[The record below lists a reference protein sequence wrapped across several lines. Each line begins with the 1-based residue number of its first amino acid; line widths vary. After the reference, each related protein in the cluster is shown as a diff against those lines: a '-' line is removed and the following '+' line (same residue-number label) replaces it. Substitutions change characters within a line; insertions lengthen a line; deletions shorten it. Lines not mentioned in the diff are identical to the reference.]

1 MFYNFFKY
9 FIWYVKYPKFFPN
22 FFFQIINKIKN
33 LFFKKKD
40 LYLSKQYQK
49 IINKKK
55 ITNKIFFI
63 KAGHNAYQNFFQT
76 KLYKVAEN
84 KFRKNDHFMGGAGN
98 IDLLSNLAKK
108 KNYKK
113 FLDCGVA
120 AGWSSLAILDAI
132 KDKKFNLLISNDMP
146 YMFKNNH
153 KKVGFLIPSELKKKW
168 ILFRMPDRLILKK
181 IFLNY
186 GKFDLCHYDSDK
198 TYFGRLWS
206 YELIYK
212 NLNKDGLLISDDIND
227 NDAFIDF
234 AKKIKKNFYVI
245 KDSKNFVGVIIK

>member
-1 MFYNFFKY
+1 
-9 FIWYVKYPKFFPN
+9 
-22 FFFQIINKIKN
+22 
-33 LFFKKKD
+33 
-40 LYLSKQYQK
+40 
-49 IINKKK
+49 
-55 ITNKIFFI
+55 
-63 KAGHNAYQNFFQT
+63 
-76 KLYKVAEN
+76 
-84 KFRKNDHFMGGAGN
+84 
-98 IDLLSNLAKK
+98 
-108 KNYKK
+108 
-113 FLDCGVA
+113 
-120 AGWSSLAILDAI
+120 
-132 KDKKFNLLISNDMP
+132 
-146 YMFKNNH
+146 MFKNNH

-168 ILFRMPDRLILKK
+168 ILYRMPDRLILKK

-234 AKKIKKNFYVI
+234 AKKIKKSFYVI